1 MQAAA
6 YRAPM
11 NRKQDDIDLAT
22 LARDNEGFLLHPEDW
37 NVRVASAIALEG
49 GQALDEQHWQ
59 IIHFIRDYYERTET
73 VPEARKLLQF
83 MRDNWGNDQGTRKM
97 LYRLFPTGYGQT
109 ACKIAGM
116 RKPLKLMLDV

>member
-1 MQAAA
+1 MPRNQELV
-6 YRAPM
+6 
-11 NRKQDDIDLAT
+11 DLST
-22 LARDNEGFLLHPEDW
+22 LARDNEGFLLQPQDW
-37 NVRVASAIALEG
+37 SVPIANAIALES
-49 GQALDEQHWQ
+49 GQELGERHWEV
-59 IIHFIRDYYERTET
+59 IHFIRDYFEQTEM

-83 MRDNWGNDQGTRKM
+83 MRSKWGDAEGTRRS

>member
-1 MQAAA
+1 MT
-6 YRAPM
+6 RE
-11 NRKQDDIDLAT
+11 QDPVDLSS
-22 LARDNEGFLLHPEDW
+22 LARDNEGFLLQPQDW
-37 NVRVASAIALEG
+37 SVAVANAIALES
-49 GQALDEQHWQ
+49 GQQLGERHWQ
-59 IIHFIRDYYERTET
+59 IIHFIRDHFEQTEM

-83 MRDNWGNDQGTRKM
+83 MRANWGEAEATRKE